1 MPLPAGVRSG
11 LFPPVPQ
18 TPLARMCRYLV
29 PVLIWMG
36 FIFIGS
42 GDVLSSTH
50 TSRFLE
56 PLVRWLLPSLTR
68 EAVGEIVFAI
78 RKCGHL
84 TEYAILWLLC
94 WRALRQPLKGDTRPW
109 SWRDAEMALAFAAAY
124 AISDELHQAFVPSRQ
139 GSAWDVLLDTS
150 GAAVGLLLVWG
161 VGKVRNRG

>member
-1 MPLPAGVRSG
+1 
-11 LFPPVPQ
+11 
-18 TPLARMCRYLV
+18 MCRYWV

-124 AISDELHQAFVPSRQ
+124 AVSDELHQAFVPSRQ
-139 GSAWDVLLDTS
+139 GSAWDVLLDTC
-150 GAAVGLLLVWG
+150 GAAAGLLLVWG
-161 VGKVRNRG
+161 VGKVRRMW